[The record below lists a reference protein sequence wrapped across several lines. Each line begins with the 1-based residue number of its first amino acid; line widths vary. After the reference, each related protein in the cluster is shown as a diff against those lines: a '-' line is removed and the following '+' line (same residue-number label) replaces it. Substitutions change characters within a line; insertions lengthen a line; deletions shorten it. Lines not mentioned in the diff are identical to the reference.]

1 MFPSHTKIKFPKSEK
16 GYLEWQW
23 IIWVCKPSLF
33 LKEKETLPRMKRAT
47 LGGNES
53 TKRVSHH
60 FSIKKKK
67 RKKRKKKKRKRKR
80 EQEMSINEKLRGEQ
94 KIIKAPHTSLGF
106 TFLRIKSG
114 EFWMIMA
121 ISIVMWLYR
130 TCANIYYQI

>member
-1 MFPSHTKIKFPKSEK
+1 MCRQTTMVIVRYYFRWSDLDSRKMWAYDECAWRLIQNMFPSHTKIKFPKSEK

-67 RKKRKKKKRKRKR
+67 RKKKKEKRKR
-80 EQEMSINEKLRGEQ
+80 EQEMSINEKLRGSR
-94 KIIKAPHTSLGF
+94 K
-106 TFLRIKSG
+106 
-114 EFWMIMA
+114 
-121 ISIVMWLYR
+121 
-130 TCANIYYQI
+130 